1 MNAKSFFSLVEIKTK
16 TASVIPFFIGMA
28 YTLYKFEKINMLN
41 STVMFL
47 SMILFDMTV
56 TAANNYF
63 DYIKA
68 IKKSGY
74 NYEVH
79 NPIVQDGLK
88 KSTVIV
94 IITLMLAAAAT
105 LGIVL
110 VLLTDYIVL
119 ILGIICFGI
128 GIMYSAG
135 PIPISRTP
143 LGEIFSGTVMGF
155 FIPFITIYINVRD
168 IRLIDLFSKGEMLY
182 AGINWPV
189 IMGIIVVCIPAVF
202 TIANIM
208 LANNIRDFK
217 EDVENKRYT
226 LPVLIGEGKSI
237 KLLKI
242 LFSLSYIAV
251 IAGVIIKVLPV
262 YSLAAL
268 LTLIPVDRNVKSF
281 EKNTNKKDTFGKIV
295 VNFVI
300 INVPLIFALFLGAM
314 INIY

>member
-1 MNAKSFFSLVEIKTK
+1 
-16 TASVIPFFIGMA
+16 
-28 YTLYKFEKINMLN
+28 
-41 STVMFL
+41 
-47 SMILFDMTV
+47 
-56 TAANNYF
+56 
-63 DYIKA
+63 
-68 IKKSGY
+68 
-74 NYEVH
+74 
-79 NPIVQDGLK
+79 
-88 KSTVIV
+88 
-94 IITLMLAAAAT
+94 
-105 LGIVL
+105 
-110 VLLTDYIVL
+110 
-119 ILGIICFGI
+119 
-128 GIMYSAG
+128 
-135 PIPISRTP
+135 
-143 LGEIFSGTVMGF
+143 
-155 FIPFITIYINVRD
+155 
-168 IRLIDLFSKGEMLY
+168 MLY

-268 LTLIPVDRNVKSF
+268 LTLIPVYRNVKSF